1 MGTEVSGIDQVA
13 MDSVTQFSYEVRCA
27 RDYAFHMPTGGKVST
42 QGEVPARGSKKETEI
57 DDLVTH
63 YLFNFI
69 LNNKE
74 IDINKIVILTL
85 NNSQCLD
92 FKKKL
97 NQFNL
102 PCKIQNK
109 QNIFDT
115 EASSLIFLL
124 IECLLNPRSLKNITL
139 LATSKFIEIKLED
152 LLDHGI
158 SNNLEILINKCIT
171 WSQEL
176 REKGFLN
183 IVNELLINYK
193 SSSII
198 QDSDLNLNLFQLSE
212 IVEIELMNRIINNIF
227 SHNC

>member
-1 MGTEVSGIDQVA
+1 MYKRQ
-13 MDSVTQFSYEVRCA
+13 
-27 RDYAFHMPTGGKVST
+27 
-42 QGEVPARGSKKETEI
+42 
-57 DDLVTH
+57 TH
-63 YLFNFI
+63 YIVNFI

-74 IDINKIVILTL
+74 IDINKIAILTL

-97 NQFNL
+97 NHFNL

-115 EASSLIFLL
+115 EASTLLFLF
-124 IECLLNPRSLKNITL
+124 IECLLNPRYLKNINL

-198 QDSDLNLNLFQLSE
+198 QDSDLNSNLFQLSE
-212 IVEIELMNRIINNIF
+212 IVEIELINNDCLLYT
-227 SHNC
+227 SPSPRDVP

>member
-1 MGTEVSGIDQVA
+1 
-13 MDSVTQFSYEVRCA
+13 MDVINKLYKNGLKLSKLNYRKLTSRINENIYSEFKFKDVFEIIE
-27 RDYAFHMPTGGKVST
+27 F
-42 QGEVPARGSKKETEI
+42 SKKEI
-57 DDLVTH
+57 DIEDLVTN
-63 YLFNFI
+63 YIVNFI

-74 IDINKIVILTL
+74 IDINKIAILTL

-92 FKKKL
+92 LKNKL

-102 PCKIQNK
+102 PSKIQNK

-115 EASSLIFLL
+115 EASSLLFLL
-124 IECLLNPRSLKNITL
+124 IDCLLNPRSLTNITL

-158 SNNLEILINKCIT
+158 SSNLEILINKCIT

-183 IVNELLINYK
+183 ILNELLINCLLYTSPSPRDLVISRMP
-193 SSSII
+193 SSA
-198 QDSDLNLNLFQLSE
+198 
-212 IVEIELMNRIINNIF
+212 
-227 SHNC
+227 